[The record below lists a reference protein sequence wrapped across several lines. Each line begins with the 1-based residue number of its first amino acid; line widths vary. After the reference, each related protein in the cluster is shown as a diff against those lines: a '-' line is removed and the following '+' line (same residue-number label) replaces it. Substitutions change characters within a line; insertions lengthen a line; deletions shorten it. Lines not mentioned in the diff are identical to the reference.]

1 MDETPLQRLRR
12 LEARERAAAEGGG
25 SPVAGKAAV
34 AGGVLLLL
42 TKGKFLLGALKLGP
56 LFGTFASMALF
67 AAVYA
72 RLYGASLAI
81 GLVLLIYLHELG
93 HGAAAKA
100 LGLRVGAPIFI
111 PFLGAF
117 IALKEQP
124 RSSWVETRVAAAGP
138 AAGLLGAA
146 LCLVWA
152 GVSPERAGLLRALAH
167 VTLAI
172 NLFNLLPAM
181 GLDGDRATET
191 FGLRHWLAALAGVAV
206 LLASTRR
213 PDGALDPMLLM
224 IGVVGAVK
232 AWGLRDDGA
241 PQRLVDRLAALGRR
255 PDEAGVEQRHRM
267 ASLGMYLGLCA
278 ALSLLGR
285 WVEIGQPTP

>member
-12 LEARERAAAEGGG
+12 LEAQERAAAEGGG
-25 SPVAGKAAV
+25 APMAGKAAV
-34 AGGVLLLL
+34 AGGLLLLL
-42 TKGKFLLGALKLGP
+42 TKGKLLLGALKLGP
-56 LFGTFASMALF
+56 LLGTFASMALF

-124 RSSWVETRVAAAGP
+124 RSSWVETRVAVAGP
-138 AAGLLGAA
+138 AAGLLGAVA
-146 LCLVWA
+146 CLAWA
-152 GVSPERAGLLRALAH
+152 GFSPERAGLLRALAH

-181 GLDGDRATET
+181 GLDGDRATEPLE
-191 FGLRHWLAALAGVAV
+191 FRHWLAALAGLAV
-206 LLASTRR
+206 LLAATRR
-213 PDGALDPMLLM
+213 PDGALNPLLLM
-224 IGVVGAVK
+224 IGVVGGVK
-232 AWGLRDDGA
+232 AWGLRGA
-241 PQRLVDRLAALGRR
+241 RRPARLVDRLAAVGRR
-255 PDEAGVEQRHRM
+255 PDEAGVEESHRL
-267 ASLGMYLGLCA
+267 AALAMYLGLSA
-278 ALSLLGR
+278 ALSLLGA
-285 WVEIGQPTP
+285 WVEKGQPMP